1 MTSPSSLSQQAQKT
15 PTIIQS
21 QANNSI
27 EKRAQCFEGLASQQS
42 WPKTKQTEKE
52 PPNNNDP
59 DFLKQR
65 RDGGEENGG
74 EMVVGFRALKP

>member
-1 MTSPSSLSQQAQKT
+1 MTSPSSLSKQAEKT

-21 QANNSI
+21 QAKNSI
-27 EKRAQCFEGLASQQS
+27 EKWAQCFEGLASQQP

-52 PPNNNDP
+52 PQNNNDP

-65 RDGGEENGG
+65 RDGGEENEG
-74 EMVVGFRALKP
+74 EMVVGFRARKP